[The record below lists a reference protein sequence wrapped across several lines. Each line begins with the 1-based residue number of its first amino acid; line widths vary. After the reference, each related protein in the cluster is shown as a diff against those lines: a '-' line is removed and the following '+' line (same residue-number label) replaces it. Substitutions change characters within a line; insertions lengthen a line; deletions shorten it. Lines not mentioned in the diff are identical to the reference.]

1 MGETTPI
8 EQRARPP
15 AAAHARPATTK
26 ARAAMKDG
34 ATGWHVRTARGD
46 DVAAIVAAVEEL
58 LLELGGKPAGTPAL
72 EEATRALLADR
83 EAGALLVAQA
93 RDAIVGVL
101 GASWQTAI
109 HAAGRYALIQ
119 ELWVHPAWRS
129 QAIGSDLLVALF
141 ALARERRIARVE
153 VGLPQE
159 SFAGIVATEVFYR
172 RNGFTPLGPRMRWQ
186 RS

>member
-1 MGETTPI
+1 MSELGPI
-8 EQRARPP
+8 DAQAQP
-15 AAAHARPATTK
+15 AAAEAAAETATS
-26 ARAAMKDG
+26 
-34 ATGWHVRTARGD
+34 WHVRTARGD
-46 DVAAIVAAVEEL
+46 DVPAVVAAVEEL
-58 LLELGGKPAGTPAL
+58 LLELGGKPAGTRAL

-83 EAGALLVAQA
+83 DAGALLVAQSHN
-93 RDAIVGVL
+93 AIVGVL

-119 ELWVHPAWRS
+119 ELWVHPSWRS
-129 QAIGSDLLVALF
+129 HEIGSDLLTALF
-141 ALARERRIARVE
+141 ALARERQISRVE

-172 RNGFTPLGPRMRWQ
+172 RNGFAPLGSRMRWE